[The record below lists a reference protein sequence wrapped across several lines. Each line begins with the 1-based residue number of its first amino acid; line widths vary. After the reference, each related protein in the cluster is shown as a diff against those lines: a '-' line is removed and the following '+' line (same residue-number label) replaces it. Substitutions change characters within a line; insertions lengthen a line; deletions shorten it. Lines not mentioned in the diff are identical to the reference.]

1 MKGNVFFERIS
12 NKPQFSKM
20 HPKVAA
26 FFKDYLSNEKAL
38 KFNDRWVL
46 NTHFPPYPSRA
57 FDNLVEHFNLIGD
70 VTERNLFSVTLAVT
84 NRCDYRCW
92 HCYNAGRTQ
101 QDISLSILKELVV
114 RLQELGVVHVTM
126 TGGEPLLRS
135 DLEEIASFFDDR
147 TYLTLNTTGDGLTND
162 RARAL
167 RDSGIFAV
175 GVSLD
180 STDPKEH
187 DRLRGKKGAFD
198 TSIKT
203 LQLAS
208 QNDLYPY
215 IIAVATHDFLI
226 PDKFR
231 AFMQFAS
238 KVGALEV
245 HLLEPS
251 PTGRLAGRSDVLL
264 NQAERE
270 LILNYQKEIAQ
281 DDALPILSS
290 FLYLESPHAFGCGAG
305 LTHLY
310 IDGSGEVCPCNLVPL
325 SFGNITNEPFHRILD
340 RMGQHFRKPR
350 SSCVAQMLSKQIHDE
365 KLPVGPEGSI
375 QICNSYLPR
384 EHSIPRFFQ
393 VRSEAKG
400 EVGQKELQSAFN
412 QIHEYYDEFWIK
424 EAGKP
429 IMELIDRL
437 IFSGAE
443 SVIEVGCGTGF
454 AAVLIADMLNDS
466 AEFTAV
472 DISEG
477 MLLEA
482 HKRARSKNTENI
494 RFIAGDALEYLGT
507 VGLFDVIFSSWTLG
521 YIPLKPFFVRAYNV
535 LNEGG
540 RLAFIVHKEDSPYEQ
555 LEIFRKL
562 ISKNPSILKKRIA
575 FDFPRDMDHVR
586 DELESVELEVE
597 HLMEGKVVFRYDR
610 PEEVLEHLLK
620 SGAGTVY
627 YDALEA
633 SKKKYFEEEF
643 IKSLDDRHKAI
654 TRYEVVHDYISCIA
668 QKPNAKPVISAET
681 VEKP

>member
-1 MKGNVFFERIS
+1 MKGDVFFESIS
-12 NKPQFSKM
+12 NRSQFSKM
-20 HPKVAA
+20 HPKVGA
-26 FFKDYLSNEKAL
+26 FFKGYLANEKAI

-57 FDNLVEHFNLIGD
+57 FDNLIKHFNLIGK
-70 VTERNLFSVTLAVT
+70 VTERHLFSVTLAVT
-84 NRCDYRCW
+84 NRCNYRCW
-92 HCYNAGRTQ
+92 HCYNAGRAQ
-101 QDISLSILKELVV
+101 QDISLSTLKEIATK
-114 RLQELGVVHVTM
+114 LQDLGVVHVTI
-126 TGGEPLLRS
+126 TGGEPLLRK
-135 DLEEIASFFDDR
+135 DLEEIVSSFDDR
-147 TYLTLNTTGDGLTND
+147 TYLTLNTTGDGLTNG

-180 STDPKEH
+180 STDPREH

-198 TSIKT
+198 TSIET

-251 PTGRLAGRSDVLL
+251 LTGRLAGRSEVLL
-264 NQAERE
+264 KQAERE

-281 DDALPILSS
+281 DDELPILSS
-290 FLYLESPHAFGCGAG
+290 FLYLESPDAFGCGAG

-325 SFGNITNEPFHRILD
+325 SFGNITNEPFHRVLD

-350 SSCVAQMLSKQIHDE
+350 SNCVAQMLSKHIHDK

-375 QICNSYLPR
+375 QICNSYLPK

-400 EVGQKELQSAFN
+400 EVGQKELQSAYN

-443 SVIEVGCGTGF
+443 SVIEVGCGTGV
-454 AAVLIADMLNDS
+454 ATVLIADMLNDS

-482 HKRARSKNTENI
+482 HKRARSKNIENI
-494 RFIAGDALEYLGT
+494 RFVSGEGLELLGT
-507 VGLFDVIFSSWTLG
+507 LGLFDLIFSSWTLG
-521 YIPLKPFFVRAYNV
+521 YIPLKPFFMKAYNA
-535 LNEGG
+535 LRDGG
-540 RLAFIVHKEDSPYEQ
+540 RLAFIVHKEDSPYKQ
-555 LEIFRKL
+555 LKIFRKL
-562 ISKNPSILKKRIA
+562 ISKNPSILKKRVA
-575 FDFPRDMDHVR
+575 FDFPRDMDYVR
-586 DELESVELEVE
+586 DELEAVELEVE
-597 HLMEGKVVFRYDR
+597 HLVEGEVVFRYDG

-633 SKKKYFEEEF
+633 SKKKSFEGEF
-643 IKSLDDRHKAI
+643 IKNLVDRHKDN

-668 QKPNAKPVISAET
+668 KKTERINGT
-681 VEKP
+681 